1 MEIQWRFSLPLLP
14 FHGESYPVAVASHR
28 ENRWRGTSYDAGGPG
43 IGSGVFMDGLAI
55 WHVIEDPAVFNATVP
70 WPPTG
75 VKGEWGR
82 LGIRMIRANGGVVF
96 DDTKALFATAGSVV
110 SDVTAPANLHWLNGD
125 PSGIRIKL
133 LTGAGSTMKL
143 ELGVSCP

>member
-1 MEIQWRFSLPLLP
+1 VAADR
-14 FHGESYPVAVASHR
+14 GEGRVGEARHPH
-28 ENRWRGTSYDAGGPG
+28 DPG
-43 IGSGVFMDGLAI
+43 
-55 WHVIEDPAVFNATVP
+55 E
-70 WPPTG
+70 
-75 VKGEWGR
+75 R
-82 LGIRMIRANGGVVF
+82 RRVF